1 MAGVAALTVGPLLLA
16 AGRSPLDSPSSSP
29 NRSLLDLDFSDI
41 SAMAIPALLRSA
53 IQFQTQVMTARRC
66 VISSAV
72 RSIDFEKKKKKRKL
86 E

>member
-1 MAGVAALTVGPLLLA
+1 
-16 AGRSPLDSPSSSP
+16 
-29 NRSLLDLDFSDI
+29 
-41 SAMAIPALLRSA
+41 MAIPALLRSA